1 MENEAGRPPV
11 AEKTTLPPTAAPSW
25 EKQDVDPGA
34 LIAGKYKILEK
45 LGSGGMGVVFLAEQI
60 EPVQRR
66 VALKLIKLG
75 MDTREIVARFETERQ
90 ALAVMDHPN
99 IARVFDAG
107 ATETGRPFF
116 VMEFARGIPITDYC
130 DLHKLSTQER
140 LRLFVGVCQAVQH
153 AHQKGIIHRD
163 LKPSNILIVIQD
175 DRPMPKII
183 DFGIAKAIDR
193 RLARHTLFTEQG
205 QLIGTPE
212 YMSPEQAEMSG
223 LDIDTRSDVYSL
235 GVILYELLVG
245 AQPLDAGELAYARFW
260 EIQKI
265 IRETDPPKASTRLNT
280 LKEAQVEI
288 AAKRGTDPGSLLKL
302 LRGDLDWITMKAMA
316 KDRTHRYSTASE
328 LAADLERYLKN
339 EPVTAGPPSAVYRI
353 GKYIRRHKLGV
364 AAAAVVLLA
373 AVIGSAGIIIGYMR
387 AVQTEKVA
395 VEEATTAKTVSNF
408 LVELFHISDPGQSK
422 GETITAR
429 EILDTGAE
437 RIETELEGQPAVKA
451 RLMMTM
457 GVVYGNLGLYPQ
469 AQAMLEKA
477 LQLRRSV
484 YGSNDLNVADTLHHL
499 GIVYDSQGQYKAAA
513 SVFRESLEIRKKR
526 LAPDDLAIAQSLNSL
541 AIVYHNQ
548 EQFEKAEPLLEESL
562 AIKEKMDPQDDLD
575 LANTLVNL
583 SVLKNSQKKFKEG
596 EEYLK
601 RALAISEKKL
611 ANDDPNLTATI
622 LNNLSS
628 LLESQ
633 GRISEA
639 EPLSLRSLA
648 IWEKLL
654 GPDHPDVGIAVHN
667 LANLYRN
674 MGRYEKAEPLYLR
687 SLAIWEKSLSP
698 DHPYIGISLR
708 ERANLYRDTGRFT
721 EAEPLYIRSF
731 RIFEKNLDEN
741 DLQAIET
748 LENHILLLRKMKR
761 NGEASGLEKQLADI
775 RNRNKTSKS

>member
-1 MENEAGRPPV
+1 
-11 AEKTTLPPTAAPSW
+11 
-25 EKQDVDPGA
+25 
-34 LIAGKYKILEK
+34 
-45 LGSGGMGVVFLAEQI
+45 
-60 EPVQRR
+60 
-66 VALKLIKLG
+66 
-75 MDTREIVARFETERQ
+75 
-90 ALAVMDHPN
+90 
-99 IARVFDAG
+99 
-107 ATETGRPFF
+107 
-116 VMEFARGIPITDYC
+116 
-130 DLHKLSTQER
+130 
-140 LRLFVGVCQAVQH
+140 
-153 AHQKGIIHRD
+153 
-163 LKPSNILIVIQD
+163 
-175 DRPMPKII
+175 MPKII